1 MTSAP
6 DPLRPALILDTH
18 ALIWLMFGDSKLGE
32 KALAAIRRACAEDR
46 AYVSAITPWEIGVLV
61 SKKRIDLYRDVL
73 VWIRDAL
80 SLPGIKLA
88 PLEPEIAVD
97 STRLPWEAHGD
108 PADRILAAT
117 ARHLG
122 ATLVTADAA
131 LLEFAKQGN
140 FVAMDATV

>member
-1 MTSAP
+1 
-6 DPLRPALILDTH
+6 
-18 ALIWLMFGDSKLGE
+18 
-32 KALAAIRRACAEDR
+32 
-46 AYVSAITPWEIGVLV
+46 VLV

-108 PADRILAAT
+108 RLI
-117 ARHLG
+117 
-122 ATLVTADAA
+122 
-131 LLEFAKQGN
+131 EYW
-140 FVAMDATV
+140 

>member
-88 PLEPEIAVD
+88 PLEPEIAVG

-108 PADRILAAT
+108 SADRILVAT

-122 ATLVTADAA
+122 ATLVTADGA
-131 LLEFAKQGN
+131 LLELAKQVH
-140 FVAMDATV
+140 FVAMHAGA